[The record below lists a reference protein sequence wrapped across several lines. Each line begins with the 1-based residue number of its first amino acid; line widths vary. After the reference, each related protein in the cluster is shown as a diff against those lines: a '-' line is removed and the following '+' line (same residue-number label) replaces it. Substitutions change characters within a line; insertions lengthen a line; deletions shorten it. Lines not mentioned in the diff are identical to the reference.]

1 MGFVANFTCFP
12 VVQNLE
18 NRLRSDKTTEF
29 KVMAKTNLRTNCTT
43 SFLVQ

>member
-18 NRLRSDKTTEF
+18 NRLRSDKNTGSL
-29 KVMAKTNLRTNCTT
+29 KLWPK
-43 SFLVQ
+43 QI